1 MYSFRPR
8 IAELVFRGRLSKGDN
23 AAPIPPPLATR
34 ESRNRRGETTRMPNK
49 TRRRWDD
56 KKPLG
61 SPRPNVG
68 GKNYLVRFADF
79 LFSGSRSGAWK
90 ILLANGHHSRNH
102 YISRGEKS
110 CAGELMNRAR
120 SNARLGKVTGS
131 FLYLR
136 SYIFIRKMNGPR

>member
-8 IAELVFRGRLSKGDN
+8 IAELVFRGRLSKG
-23 AAPIPPPLATR
+23 ITRPL
-34 ESRNRRGETTRMPNK
+34 S
-49 TRRRWDD
+49 
-56 KKPLG
+56 LLL
-61 SPRPNVG
+61 SPREKVEIGAEKQRECPIKRG
-68 GKNYLVRFADF
+68 GAGTIKSHLD
-79 LFSGSRSGAWK
+79 LPGQMSGGRIISLDLPISFFRDRGRGAWK

-120 SNARLGKVTGS
+120 SNARLGKITGS